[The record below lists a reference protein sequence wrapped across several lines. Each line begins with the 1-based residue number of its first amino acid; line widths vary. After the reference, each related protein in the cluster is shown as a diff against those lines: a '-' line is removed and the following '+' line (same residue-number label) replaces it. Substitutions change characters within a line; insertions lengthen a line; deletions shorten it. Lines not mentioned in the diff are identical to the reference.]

1 MRRWFP
7 LLVPLAL
14 AGITHPICAAE
25 PATPSAPEVRFAN
38 EKLTVRADAAPLA
51 DVLAAVGRA
60 TGAEVRG
67 EPAPAPPVT
76 LKLDDVPVKEALTRI
91 LGDQSFTLT
100 YTEHGGLRLIDLRG
114 GPQAPIARKPLEEAS
129 SSGLPDSLDRSAAD
143 IVAAWVASDTRHP
156 ITGRLA
162 DKLGTKDATVSQIV
176 DAALSDDDP
185 RVRSQAL
192 RAALNLL
199 EGDREVRD
207 AFVKLLDSVDDEFLV
222 RYVQL
227 SMKDNAKEIVSGIA
241 RQASTQ
247 TLRVRTQ
254 HVLEALRTTPP
265 PS

>member
-1 MRRWFP
+1 MPSRFALRVAF
-7 LLVPLAL
+7 VLASTVTPIL
-14 AGITHPICAAE
+14 AADPK
-25 PATPSAPEVRFAN
+25 PAPAPEVRFAN
-38 EKLTVRADAAPLA
+38 EKLTVRADAAPLP

-76 LKLDDVPVKEALTRI
+76 LTLEDVPLKEALTRI

-100 YTEHGGLRLIDLRG
+100 YTEQGGLRLIDLRG
-114 GPQAPIARKPLEEAS
+114 GPQAPLARAPLVEPS
-129 SSGLPDSLDRSAAD
+129 TSGLPDSLDRSAAD
-143 IVAAWVASDTRHP
+143 VVAAWMASDTRHP
-156 ITGRLA
+156 INGRLA
-162 DKLGTKDATVSQIV
+162 ETLGTKDATVSQIV
-176 DAALSDDDP
+176 DAALSDDNP

-192 RAALNLL
+192 RTALGLL

-227 SMKDNAKEIVSGIA
+227 SMKDNATEIVSGIA
-241 RQASTQ
+241 RQATTQ

-254 HVLEALRTTPP
+254 RVLQALRTTPP